1 MDGEIKKPCERKERT
16 ETYRPRQREGEKHTL
31 EHSPHQG
38 DKYHTESSSHIPF
51 LCHPSH
57 HRPFISSPF
66 PPPSHPP
73 TQGPLSLSWE
83 RKGVVFIDPIPCR
96 CFCVENEIQSQTII
110 PQYTTIVA
118 IYNYGIIKRRK
129 NVLNSEEN
137 MRGRMREMGGS
148 GVSSIGLT
156 LETDPAALLMTVNG
170 RGFHS
175 SSDVGSVCLS
185 CNIN

>member
-137 MRGRMREMGGS
+137 MRGRMREMGGEW
-148 GVSSIGLT
+148 GV
-156 LETDPAALLMTVNG
+156 VN
-170 RGFHS
+170 RANS
-175 SSDVGSVCLS
+175 RDGSCCIIDDSQWQRFSLQLRCWVCLPVM
-185 CNIN
+185 